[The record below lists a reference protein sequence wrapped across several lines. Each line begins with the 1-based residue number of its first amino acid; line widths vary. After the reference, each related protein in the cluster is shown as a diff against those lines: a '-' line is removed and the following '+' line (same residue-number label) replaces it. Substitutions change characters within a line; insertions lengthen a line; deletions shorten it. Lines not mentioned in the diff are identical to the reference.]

1 MEHLGSIFM
10 LLVGEKSHFLTCV
23 CFRGKTMCPSNA
35 LKLLPV
41 LHTTAIAIFFI
52 EVLVAQARWERN
64 IARDDDKATQEEGST
79 AETEKEEEEEDNW
92 NHEKWSAFSK
102 V

>member
-10 LLVGEKSHFLTCV
+10 LLVGEKSHFLTCF

-52 EVLVAQARWERN
+52 EVLVAQARCWE
-64 IARDDDKATQEEGST
+64 ISTAIDDEKAIQEEGST
-79 AETEKEEEEEDNW
+79 AETEKEEEEDDW

>member
-1 MEHLGSIFM
+1 M
-10 LLVGEKSHFLTCV
+10 
-23 CFRGKTMCPSNA
+23 
-35 LKLLPV
+35 

-52 EVLVAQARWERN
+52 EVLVAQARWEID
-64 IARDDDKATQEEGST
+64 IAKYHDQPIQEEGST
-79 AETEKEEEEEDNW
+79 AETEKEEEEDDW